1 MNEIEHDLDNEDKTL
16 LYKTT
21 PSTFIDRYC
30 TKLNINQELT
40 QLCKFIA
47 CVVEQKKCIP
57 ENTPQSIAT
66 GIVYFVTQ
74 LCNLNVTK
82 FDISMISTVSEVTIN
97 KCYKKLEDLQE
108 QFLPPKIKEKYQSY

>member
-1 MNEIEHDLDNEDKTL
+1 MIKKKLENN
-16 LYKTT
+16 
-21 PSTFIDRYC
+21 FIS
-30 TKLNINQELT
+30 Q
-40 QLCKFIA
+40 
-47 CVVEQKKCIP
+47 
-57 ENTPQSIAT
+57 NTPQSIAT

-74 LCNLNVTK
+74 LCSLNVTK